1 MIYVTYYHIA
11 LLLFYKRNKPLEVVC
26 YSDFN
31 TVKGV
36 LVALCCA

>member
-11 LLLFYKRNKPLEVVC
+11 LLLFYKRNKPLEVVVTVI
-26 YSDFN
+26 FN

-36 LVALCCA
+36 LGFLCCA